1 MAPRRPHAETPSPDR
16 VLISGLRVRC
26 IVGVND
32 WERLVPQEIEMDI
45 ALGASL
51 RRAGQTD
58 RIENTVNY
66 RTIAKR
72 AAEAAEGSK
81 FRLVEALAEE
91 VARVCL
97 EEGPRVQAVSV
108 TVRKPGAVRGA
119 EWVGVQISRTRADFR
134 ARRNP
139 VTSEE

>member
-1 MAPRRPHAETPSPDR
+1 MASRRLHAEPPSPDR
-16 VLISGLRVRC
+16 VMISGLRVRC

-45 ALGASL
+45 ALHASL

-58 RIENTVNY
+58 HIEDTVNY
-66 RTIAKR
+66 RTIAKG

-97 EEGPRVQAVSV
+97 EEPRVQAVSV

-119 EWVGVQISRTRADFR
+119 EWVGVQISRARADFR
-134 ARRNP
+134 ARRDQ

>member
-1 MAPRRPHAETPSPDR
+1 MTSRRLHDETPPPDR

-45 ALGASL
+45 ELLASL

-58 RIENTVNY
+58 RIEDTVNY
-66 RTIAKR
+66 RSVTKR
-72 AAEAAEGSK
+72 VVAAAEGSK

-97 EEGPRVQAVSV
+97 GEGTLVQAVSV

-119 EWVGVQISRTRADFR
+119 NWVGVKITRTRADFR
-134 ARRNP
+134 GRNSG
-139 VTSEE
+139 TSEK